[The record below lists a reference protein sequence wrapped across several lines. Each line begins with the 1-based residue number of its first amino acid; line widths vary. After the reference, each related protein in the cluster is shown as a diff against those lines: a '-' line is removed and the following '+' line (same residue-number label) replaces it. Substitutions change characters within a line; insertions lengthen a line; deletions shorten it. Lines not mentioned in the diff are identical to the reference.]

1 VFLSSVSLA
10 DVVERRVLGRSRP
23 CNDFE
28 GNNAESDG
36 ATAPDFEAA

>member
-23 CNDFE
+23 CNDFD
-28 GNNAESDG
+28 GNGVGSDG
-36 ATAPDFEAA
+36 ATADFEAA